1 MVGACFFNAD
11 IICDAYSP
19 DFQYAVH
26 FPLQKNLRP
35 HYIFLFVSS
44 FFKLAGFGSV
54 FLLDRDSVG
63 LNGAALYLF
72 WFFGICGPLNI
83 GDYISKPCQN
93 EVGIDT
99 MAAVTQ
105 NDLCHC
111 DVRRNT
117 LFHAGED

>member
-1 MVGACFFNAD
+1 MIGIQGNGRT
-11 IICDAYSP
+11 YS
-19 DFQYAVH
+19 V
-26 FPLQKNLRP
+26 KEN
-35 HYIFLFVSS
+35 FVDGC
-44 FFKLAGFGSV
+44 AG
-54 FLLDRDSVG
+54 
-63 LNGAALYLF
+63 ALYLF

-117 LFHAGED
+117 LFDAGED

>member
-1 MVGACFFNAD
+1 MVDACFFNAD

-35 HYIFLFVSS
+35 HYIFLFVSP

-54 FLLDRDSVG
+54 FSLDRDSVG

-72 WFFGICGPLNI
+72 WLFGICGPLNI
-83 GDYISKPCQN
+83 GDYINKPCQN